1 MTSAA
6 ANDANWAGAE
16 SSAGAPLWEEVEPLL
31 RKTDWRAIVELLDNH
46 ETLTPRLR
54 LIHAI
59 ARKEIDDERPGADQL
74 AIDGMAGLL
83 HVPASHP
90 AAVVIA
96 KRAVRCKRP
105 ETSPQ
110 EDLSALSAVMVFVMA
125 TVAGLVGFYAN
136 HALDM
141 LKQL

>member
-1 MTSAA
+1 MVPRLAAVSATSNDDVQPFGATQERIDMTSAA

-74 AIDGMAGLL
+74 AIDG
-83 HVPASHP
+83 
-90 AAVVIA
+90 
-96 KRAVRCKRP
+96 
-105 ETSPQ
+105 
-110 EDLSALSAVMVFVMA
+110 
-125 TVAGLVGFYAN
+125 
-136 HALDM
+136 
-141 LKQL
+141 